1 MTRYSTKALLACVAS
16 AAVVSV
22 SGTAMA
28 VPYAAQV
35 SQTGNTVNYVLNE
48 AATTVTI
55 TRDGGNQIVING
67 ASAGAASFDMTGFST
82 YSIEV
87 SNTAAAGWTE
97 SSVSL
102 GNAMMAFER
111 ANGVAVNMN
120 PGSASFG
127 QFYVSHRAAT
137 STASGR
143 SLGDGIY
150 AFNADGTDLGG
161 ITDPNDTS
169 AARDGGGALTTY
181 FTTGG
186 SSSPFRLEVDKDDN
200 LLISDWSDAFGGV
213 YIANADVSTGNLL
226 LANPGG
232 VTATVNDPLNPSTH
246 GSVVS
251 TPIFKGSLS
260 GGDFQIWTI
269 DEDKALDKNGNPTVA
284 PYQNIWRYDIGSDP
298 GATGYAGPAELAVDL
313 GTIGTNSD
321 GSRLLFGDVQSVDID
336 VTYDSVHDNFVVT
349 SRRNDGN
356 ETGLLIFDGDF
367 STILFNSK
375 QFSIDNGLDGTED
388 DLLFPLWDG
397 IQDIFRGSA
406 DAAIAADGSFM
417 AIHRSV
423 VGVGGNGINDFFGP
437 GDVIIVPLDAN
448 GVPDLDLTDAGL
460 AVNGD
465 ATPQDIMLGTIGI
478 DTAGGGIRSPIAM
491 DLAGNIYVTSN
502 GAELAQVFSPG
513 GNSVAVTNSDG
524 TFTING
530 VTYGGGGGCIEGDL
544 NCDGFVGI
552 ADLNLVLGNWNAT
565 VTAGDKLQGDP
576 SGDGFVGIDDLN
588 KVLGNWNNGTPP
600 SASAVPEPATLALL
614 GLGGLAMLKRRR

>member
-67 ASAGAASFDMTGFST
+67 ATAGAASFDMTGFST

-87 SNTAAAGWTE
+87 SNTAAAGWAETAV
-97 SSVSL
+97 SS
-102 GNAMMAFER
+102 GNAFMNFTR
-111 ANGVAVNMN
+111 PNGVAVNKN

-127 QFYVSHRAAT
+127 QIYVASHSAT
-137 STASGR
+137 TTIAGR
-143 SLGDGIY
+143 SVGDGIY
-150 AFNADGTDLGG
+150 VLNADGTDLGG

-169 AARDGGGALTTY
+169 AARQAGLGAF
-181 FTTGG
+181 FTT
-186 SSSPFRLEVDKDDN
+186 SVSTPFRIDVDKDDN
-200 LLISDWSDAFGGV
+200 LLISDWSDTNGGV
-213 YIANADVSTGNLL
+213 WITNADVTTGQAL
-226 LANPGG
+226 LATPGG
-232 VTATVNDPLNPSTH
+232 VTATVNDSLNPSTH

-260 GGDFQIWTI
+260 GGDFQIWTV
-269 DEDKALDKNGNPTVA
+269 DEDKALDKNGNPTAA
-284 PYQNIWRYDIGSDP
+284 PYQNFWRYDIGSMP
-298 GATGYAGPAELAVDL
+298 SATGYAGPAELVVDL

-321 GSRLLFGDVQSVDID
+321 GSRLLFGDVQSVDMDI
-336 VTYDSVHDNFVVT
+336 TYDEVHDNFIVT
-349 SRRNDGN
+349 QRRNDGN

-375 QFSIDNGLDGTED
+375 QFSIDNNLDGTED
-388 DLLFPLWDG
+388 DLLFPAWDG

-406 DAAIAADGSFM
+406 DAVVSADGSFM
-417 AIHRSV
+417 VINRSV
-423 VGVGGNGINDFFGP
+423 VGVGANGINDFFGP
-437 GDVIIVPLDAN
+437 GGALIVPLDAN
-448 GVPDLDLTDAGL
+448 GIPDLDLTDAGL

-465 ATPQDIMLGTIGI
+465 ATPQDIMLGTVGI
-478 DTAGGGIRSPIAM
+478 TTTAGNGTRSPIAM
-491 DLAGNIYVTSN
+491 DLAGNVYYGTN
-502 GAELAQVFSPG
+502 GGEVVQVFSPG
-513 GNSVAVTNSDG
+513 GNSVAITNSDG

-530 VTYGGGGGCIEGDL
+530 VTYGGGGCIDGDMD
-544 NCDGFVGI
+544 CDGFVGI
-552 ADLNLVLGNWNAT
+552 SDLNIILGNWNQN
-565 VTAGDKLQGDP
+565 VTPGDKLQGDP

-588 KVLGNWNNGTPP
+588 AVLGNWNNGTPP
-600 SASAVPEPATLALL
+600 AANAVPEPATLALL
-614 GLGGLAMLKRRR
+614 GLGGLAMLKRRS